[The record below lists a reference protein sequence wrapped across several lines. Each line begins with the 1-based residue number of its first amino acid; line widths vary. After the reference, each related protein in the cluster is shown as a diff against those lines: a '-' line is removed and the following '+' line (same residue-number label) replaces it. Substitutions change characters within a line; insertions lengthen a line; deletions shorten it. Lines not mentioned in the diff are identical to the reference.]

1 MRLGIPLSHAINILQ
16 HIFMKYKINLFGITR
31 DIVGSNITEV
41 EMGQPSDV
49 QAVLEKLKNDFPKL
63 QEIKSL
69 MIAVNSDYAEADLLL
84 NEKDEIALIPPVSG
98 G

>member
-1 MRLGIPLSHAINILQ
+1 VARIKKSV
-16 HIFMKYKINLFGITR
+16 MKYKINLFGITR

-41 EMGQPSDV
+41 EMEQPSDV
-49 QAVLEKLKNDFPKL
+49 QTVLGKLKTNFPKL
-63 QEIKSL
+63 KEIKSL